1 MTEAS
6 FSILITTKNRKNDLA
21 FTLNKI
27 NYLLK
32 DNNVECVVFDDGSTD
47 GTFEYVKQNFPNIK
61 LQRNSFSKGYLFCR
75 NKMLNETK
83 ATYAISLDDDA
94 HFVTENPLE
103 SIRKYFEEN
112 TNCGLI
118 DYSDE
123 SGHLI
128 PEQSV
133 Q

>member
-61 LQRNSFSKGYLFCR
+61 LQ
-75 NKMLNETK
+75 
-83 ATYAISLDDDA
+83 
-94 HFVTENPLE
+94 
-103 SIRKYFEEN
+103 
-112 TNCGLI
+112 
-118 DYSDE
+118 
-123 SGHLI
+123 
-128 PEQSV
+128 
-133 Q
+133 